1 MCITLLLCYA
11 VLFCAV
17 LCCAVLCCAV
27 LCCVVLCCA
36 VLHCVV
42 LCVRVDGSL
51 SVKVAVFGLT
61 RDISKTDY
69 YRQSHPGKV
78 PVKWMPPESLHD
90 LISNQKT
97 DVVS

>member
-1 MCITLLLCYA
+1 MCITLSLRCA

-17 LCCAVLCCAV
+17 LY
-27 LCCVVLCCA
+27 
-36 VLHCVV
+36 CVV
-42 LCVRVDGSL
+42 LCVRVDCGL

-69 YRQSHPGKV
+69 YRQTHPGKV
-78 PVKWMPPESLHD
+78 PVKWMPPESLLD